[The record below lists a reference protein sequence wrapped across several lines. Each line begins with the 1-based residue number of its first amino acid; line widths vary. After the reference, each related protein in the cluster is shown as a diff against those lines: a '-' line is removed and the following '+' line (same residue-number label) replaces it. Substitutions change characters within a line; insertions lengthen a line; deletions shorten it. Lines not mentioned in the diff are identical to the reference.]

1 MPRRKEHLLDY
12 LDLVS
17 LRILQSLREGIK
29 TFSELDDASPLSTPN
44 FDRRLNELINL
55 GLVKETFIMTEKKRA
70 KKMYS
75 LTPTGKRI
83 LELLEEIERVY
94 KEGVSLRE
102 KELKWAEEE
111 LRRMDK
117 DAGGTRG

>member
-94 KEGVSLRE
+94 KEGASLEE
-102 KELKWAEEE
+102 KEERQLVEEFRRLKSEE
-111 LRRMDK
+111 
-117 DAGGTRG
+117 